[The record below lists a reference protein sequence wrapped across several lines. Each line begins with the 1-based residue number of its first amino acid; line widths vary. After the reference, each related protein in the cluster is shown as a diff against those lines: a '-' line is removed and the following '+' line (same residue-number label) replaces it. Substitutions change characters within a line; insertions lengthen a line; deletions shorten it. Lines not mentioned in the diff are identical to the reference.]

1 MALPAAAAGAS
12 WLATNASWLIPS
24 ILSALG
30 LGASA
35 LGVGKGKK
43 LEFEPQISPQEQELR
58 SKLMSFLGGRMGQP
72 ATPYPGA
79 LFDPMTMMGMN
90 IMSSVYGKT
99 PYQGSQF
106 GTFPQQTPFQQP
118 MGGGM
123 GSAKPPLQMA
133 SMNPQM
139 MQQMWPL
146 IQMMMGRR

>member
-1 MALPAAAAGAS
+1 MDPLTIAAIAS
-12 WLATNASWLIPS
+12 MVI
-24 ILSALG
+24 G
-30 LGASA
+30 LGSQ
-35 LGVGKGKK
+35 LFGGKGKK
-43 LEFEPQISPQEQELR
+43 LEYEAQISPQEQALR
-58 SKLMSFLGGRMGQP
+58 AKLMSFLGGRMGQT

-106 GTFPQQTPFQQP
+106 AFPQQTLSQQTPFQQP

-123 GSAKPPLQMA
+123 GSAKPPLQMS

-139 MQQMWPL
+139 IQQMWPL
-146 IQMMMGRR
+146 IQMMMSGQGR